1 MKVPPATVD
10 QSSEARVRPTYGGV
24 LVAGVGNVLRGDDG
38 VGVQAL
44 QVLQSRIGA
53 RTNLR
58 FYESGIAGVGLV
70 QQLMDGYDALI
81 ILDAVDR
88 NAEPGTIFVIE
99 PTVEQGAGSATIDL
113 HLADPRGAL
122 RMADALGV
130 RPRRVWIIGCQIK
143 ECDELGAELSPAV
156 AKALPEVVR
165 RAHALVDTL
174 LSQTRQ
180 DYVRH

>member
-1 MKVPPATVD
+1 MKVPSATVD
-10 QSSEARVRPTYGGV
+10 QSSEAQVRPTFGGV
-24 LVAGVGNVLRGDDG
+24 LVAGVGNLLRGDDG
-38 VGVQAL
+38 MGVRAL
-44 QVLQSRIGA
+44 HLLQSRLGV
-53 RTNLR
+53 RDNLG

-88 NAEPGTIFVIE
+88 KAEPGTIFVIE
-99 PTVEQGAGSATIDL
+99 PTVEQGACSATIDL

-130 RPRRVWIIGCQIK
+130 RPKRVWIIGCQIK

-165 RAHALVDTL
+165 QTHALVDTL
-174 LSQTRQ
+174 LSQARQ
-180 DYVRH
+180 DYVHH

>member
-1 MKVPPATVD
+1 MTVPPITVD
-10 QSSEARVRPTYGGV
+10 EPRGARGRPALRGV

-38 VGVQAL
+38 VGVLAL
-44 QVLQSRIGA
+44 QLLQSRMGA
-53 RTNLR
+53 RDNLR

-88 NAEPGTIFVIE
+88 NAVPGTVFVIE
-99 PTVEQGAGSATIDL
+99 PTVERGVGAATIDL

-130 RPRRVWIIGCQIK
+130 RPKRVWIIGCQIK

-180 DYVRH
+180 DYVHH

>member
-1 MKVPPATVD
+1 MG
-10 QSSEARVRPTYGGV
+10 VR
-24 LVAGVGNVLRGDDG
+24 
-38 VGVQAL
+38 AL
-44 QVLQSRIGA
+44 QLLQSRMGA
-53 RTNLR
+53 RDNLR

-88 NAEPGTIFVIE
+88 KAEPGTILVIE
-99 PTVEQGAGSATIDL
+99 PTVEQGACSATIDL

-130 RPRRVWIIGCQIK
+130 RPKRVWIIGCQIK

-174 LSQTRQ
+174 LSQTGRN
-180 DYVRH
+180 YVHH